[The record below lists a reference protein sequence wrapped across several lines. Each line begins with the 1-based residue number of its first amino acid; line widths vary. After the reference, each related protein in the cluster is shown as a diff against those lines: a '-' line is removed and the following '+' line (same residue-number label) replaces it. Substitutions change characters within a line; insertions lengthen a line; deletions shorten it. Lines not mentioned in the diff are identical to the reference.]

1 MFLHPV
7 NQQRFRFRAEGHK
20 SVSGIESLEIS
31 FEEVARPTMIRNDQG
46 KDLPANG
53 RFWIDPDRG
62 TMLKSEMVF
71 DLSYE
76 AASVMGRRSPERSPK
91 AWIAVEYRPEASL
104 SIWVP
109 SEMQERYPY
118 TRATAWYSGY
128 RRFSVGT
135 TESFQVQK

>member
-1 MFLHPV
+1 
-7 NQQRFRFRAEGHK
+7 
-20 SVSGIESLEIS
+20 
-31 FEEVARPTMIRNDQG
+31 
-46 KDLPANG
+46 
-53 RFWIDPDRG
+53 
-62 TMLKSEMVF
+62 MVF

-76 AASVMGRRSPERSPK
+76 AASVMGRRSLERSPK

-118 TRATAWYSGY
+118 TRATAWYSSY